1 MSPSCRV
8 RVRIADISGRRAAAA
23 LAALAPD
30 NVSFP
35 PGQSMEMSVEGGAL
49 VISVAG
55 GTVAQLVATVD
66 EAMAHAQAA
75 LEATSG

>member
-1 MSPSCRV
+1 M
-8 RVRIADISGRRAAAA
+8 RVRIAELTERRAAAA

-49 VISVAG
+49 VMVVAG
-55 GTVAQLVATVD
+55 GTMAQLVATVD

-75 LEATSG
+75 LEATSR

>member
-1 MSPSCRV
+1 MSLACRV
-8 RVRIADISGRRAAAA
+8 RIRIAEVSERRASAA

-49 VISVAG
+49 VIVVGG
-55 GTVAQLVATVD
+55 GTMAQLVATVD
-66 EAMAHAQAA
+66 EVMAHVQAA
-75 LEATSG
+75 LEATSE

>member
-8 RVRIADISGRRAAAA
+8 RIRIAELSERRAAAA

-49 VISVAG
+49 VITVAG
-55 GTVAQLVATVD
+55 GTMAQLVATVD

>member
-1 MSPSCRV
+1 MSPACRV
-8 RVRIADISGRRAAAA
+8 RIRIAELSERRAAAA

-35 PGQSMEMSVEGGAL
+35 PGQSMEMSVEGRAL
-49 VISVAG
+49 VITVSG
-55 GTVAQLVATVD
+55 GTMAQLVATVD

-75 LEATSG
+75 LEATAG